1 MDTVALLAW
10 TAASLEDGDK
20 HSLATSV
27 ILLLHIFDIM
37 VTVEEAIT
45 KGQCSRVS
53 VQIGKTVKKIIRSAI
68 VEMSTFRPWQRRRY

>member
-27 ILLLHIFDIM
+27 RPLDKKLCYVFDNKSFID
-37 VTVEEAIT
+37 
-45 KGQCSRVS
+45 SF
-53 VQIGKTVKKIIRSAI
+53 
-68 VEMSTFRPWQRRRY
+68 TFRPWRQRKF

>member
-27 ILLLHIFDIM
+27 RPLTTICGMFLISNLLL
-37 VTVEEAIT
+37 
-45 KGQCSRVS
+45 S
-53 VQIGKTVKKIIRSAI
+53 QILSGLGSSAGTDR
-68 VEMSTFRPWQRRRY
+68 EK

>member
-27 ILLLHIFDIM
+27 ILLLHIFFIM
-37 VTVEEAIT
+37 VRVEEAIT
-45 KGQCSRVS
+45 KGSNP
-53 VQIGKTVKKIIRSAI
+53 GFNF
-68 VEMSTFRPWQRRRY
+68 STNWESS

>member
-20 HSLATSV
+20 HNLATSV

-53 VQIGKTVKKIIRSAI
+53 VQIGKTVKKLFGRLSLK
-68 VEMSTFRPWQRRRY
+68 

>member
-1 MDTVALLAW
+1 LKAGLVDTVALLAW

-20 HSLATSV
+20 HNLATSV

-45 KGQCSRVS
+45 KGQCSRV
-53 VQIGKTVKKIIRSAI
+53 
-68 VEMSTFRPWQRRRY
+68 

>member
-27 ILLLHIFDIM
+27 RPPDKNLCNIADKKSFLLSGLGGSASSNC
-37 VTVEEAIT
+37 E
-45 KGQCSRVS
+45 KQQRN
-53 VQIGKTVKKIIRSAI
+53 II
-68 VEMSTFRPWQRRRY
+68 V

>member
-27 ILLLHIFDIM
+27 RPSLGICEQL
-37 VTVEEAIT
+37 
-45 KGQCSRVS
+45 S
-53 VQIGKTVKKIIRSAI
+53 VMKSIIESN
-68 VEMSTFRPWQRRRY
+68 TFRPWPQRRF

>member
-27 ILLLHIFDIM
+27 SIYFVIYIWY
-37 VTVEEAIT
+37 
-45 KGQCSRVS
+45 
-53 VQIGKTVKKIIRSAI
+53 VKIVKRIQDLESINKIR
-68 VEMSTFRPWQRRRY
+68 F

>member
-27 ILLLHIFDIM
+27 RPFDKNFCNVSDKKSFIESFLLL
-37 VTVEEAIT
+37 
-45 KGQCSRVS
+45 GL
-53 VQIGKTVKKIIRSAI
+53 GGSASSNCEKQQRNNI
-68 VEMSTFRPWQRRRY
+68 V